1 MSFAMKNS
9 NFYPVLTSRLLI
21 MLLLILSLL
30 FVSCEKDNNDNNEIT
45 PQTENYQLGLL
56 PTPASVYS
64 NIPSASAP
72 VPSGALPGSFQ
83 LQIPAIP
90 FSQGQQGSC
99 VSCASSMAKSILDHV
114 KYNTSYP
121 NSSIIYSPAFLFN
134 QCHVNPNNCLE
145 GSYVTSNLEVLKD
158 QGICKLSDMTYDQSN
173 CSTQPNSTQRNLA
186 ELHKID
192 HYYKID
198 PISNSWIKEFINAGL
213 PVLIVFQV
221 DDFFYTATTTSIWKQ
236 FSSGSRGYHC
246 TLLYGWDDSKN
257 AFAMLNSWGKNWR
270 NNGTIWVDYNFVQ
283 TGSSLIY
290 GKIFTEAYII
300 QNPAVT
306 NNKPVAQFAA
316 TGNTNITTG
325 SSVSFVDQSSNSPSS
340 WSWSFSGAT
349 PSSSTAK
356 NPTVTYANPGIFNV
370 SLTVSNQSGS
380 DTKTM
385 TNYIQVNQAVQTPVA
400 QFAATGNT
408 NITTG
413 SSVSFVDQSLSSPT
427 SWSWSF
433 PGGTPSSST
442 SQNPTVIYSSAGNY
456 SVTLTAGNQSGNN
469 AKTLTNYIQV
479 NQAVQTPV
487 AQFAATGN
495 TNITTGSSVSF
506 VDQSLNSPTSWSWS
520 FPGGTPSSSTSQN
533 PTVIYSSAGNYSVTL
548 TAGNQSGNNA
558 KTLTNYIQVN
568 QAVQTP
574 VAQFAATGSTNIVA
588 GSSVSFV
595 DQSLNSPTSWSW
607 SFPGGT
613 PSSSTSQNPTVIY
626 SSAGNYSVTLTAG
639 NQSGNNAKTLTNYIQ
654 VNQAVQTPVAQFA
667 ATGSTI
673 IMTGGSV
680 SFIDQSSNN
689 PTSWS
694 WRFTGGTPSSSTSK
708 NPTVTYANPGVYNV
722 SLTVSN
728 QGGTDTKINSSYIT
742 VNSDQTSTCGHPFT
756 DPRDGNT
763 YATVSIGSQCWMA
776 EDSRY
781 ATPKSLL
788 WNGKRYYEY
797 VDAINIAP
805 KGWHLPS
812 DAEWQTLEVFLGM
825 NPSQANTDGWRGTDQ
840 GYNVRVGGSSGL
852 NLGLNGAAYRDNNNY
867 IVFSGFN
874 GGGCYWTSTKYFNNS
889 PSVNSYITI
898 GRLVNLTVPSQI
910 YRFNSDVENN
920 FYSVRFVRD

>member
-257 AFAMLNSWGKNWR
+257 AFAMLNSWGKNWG

-487 AQFAATGN
+487 AQFAATG
-495 TNITTGSSVSF
+495 
-506 VDQSLNSPTSWSWS
+506 
-520 FPGGTPSSSTSQN
+520 
-533 PTVIYSSAGNYSVTL
+533 
-548 TAGNQSGNNA
+548 
-558 KTLTNYIQVN
+558 
-568 QAVQTP
+568 
-574 VAQFAATGSTNIVA
+574 
-588 GSSVSFV
+588 
-595 DQSLNSPTSWSW
+595 
-607 SFPGGT
+607 
-613 PSSSTSQNPTVIY
+613 
-626 SSAGNYSVTLTAG
+626 
-639 NQSGNNAKTLTNYIQ
+639 
-654 VNQAVQTPVAQFA
+654 
-667 ATGSTI
+667 STI

-763 YATVSIGSQCWMA
+763 YATVSIGL
-776 EDSRY
+776 
-781 ATPKSLL
+781 SL
-788 WNGKRYYEY
+788 
-797 VDAINIAP
+797 IHI
-805 KGWHLPS
+805 
-812 DAEWQTLEVFLGM
+812 
-825 NPSQANTDGWRGTDQ
+825 
-840 GYNVRVGGSSGL
+840 
-852 NLGLNGAAYRDNNNY
+852 
-867 IVFSGFN
+867 
-874 GGGCYWTSTKYFNNS
+874 
-889 PSVNSYITI
+889 
-898 GRLVNLTVPSQI
+898 
-910 YRFNSDVENN
+910 
-920 FYSVRFVRD
+920 

>member
-114 KYNTSYP
+114 KYNTSYH

-134 QCHVNPNNCLE
+134 QCHVNPNNCLA

-257 AFAMLNSWGKNWR
+257 AFAMLNSWGKNWG

-400 QFAATGNT
+400 QFTATGNT

-626 SSAGNYSVTLTAG
+626 SSAGNYSVTLT
-639 NQSGNNAKTLTNYIQ
+639 
-654 VNQAVQTPVAQFA
+654 
-667 ATGSTI
+667 
-673 IMTGGSV
+673 
-680 SFIDQSSNN
+680 
-689 PTSWS
+689 
-694 WRFTGGTPSSSTSK
+694 
-708 NPTVTYANPGVYNV
+708 
-722 SLTVSN
+722 VSN

-763 YATVSIGSQCWMA
+763 YATVSIGL
-776 EDSRY
+776 
-781 ATPKSLL
+781 SL
-788 WNGKRYYEY
+788 
-797 VDAINIAP
+797 IHI
-805 KGWHLPS
+805 
-812 DAEWQTLEVFLGM
+812 
-825 NPSQANTDGWRGTDQ
+825 
-840 GYNVRVGGSSGL
+840 
-852 NLGLNGAAYRDNNNY
+852 
-867 IVFSGFN
+867 
-874 GGGCYWTSTKYFNNS
+874 
-889 PSVNSYITI
+889 
-898 GRLVNLTVPSQI
+898 
-910 YRFNSDVENN
+910 
-920 FYSVRFVRD
+920 